1 VSTPETIIA
10 VRAQPG
16 ARRSEIVGI
25 RDGVLVARVSAPA
38 LQGRANQALCRLIA
52 RSLGVRRSQVS
63 VVRGE
68 RSRDKLVRIEGVD
81 RADIDDTFG
90 LAG

>member
-1 VSTPETIIA
+1 MSTRETIIA

-16 ARRSEIVGI
+16 ARRTEIVGI
-25 RDGVLVARVSAPA
+25 RDGVLVARVGAPA
-38 LQGRANQALCRLIA
+38 LQGRANEALCRLLA

-68 RSRDKLVRIEGVD
+68 GSRDKLVRVEGVG